1 MWRWI
6 LALWVMLMAGCS
18 PQSPHALK
26 VATNSWLGY
35 EPLYL
40 ARYIDAY
47 ERNVDIVQLPSATDV
62 MRALRN
68 GNVDV
73 AATTLDEALLLASQ
87 GEDLVVLMALDFSQG
102 ADVVL
107 GRPPIASL
115 RDIKGKRVGVENT
128 GLGAL
133 VLSAALDMG
142 GLSFAD
148 IRPVNLTID
157 QHLTAY
163 AKGEID
169 VVVTFEPVATQLRNQ
184 GANPLF
190 DSSAVPDLVVDV
202 LVARRAALQNQN
214 AAVVDL
220 LRGYYQAL
228 LYLQTNTV
236 EAHTL
241 IARRMKLSAD
251 ELQAAFARMRIP
263 TRQDNLG
270 WMTGSPSRFEQ
281 TRDRLHQLM
290 AERGLLHPDGNGQ
303 LQADAHWLQQVTP

>member
-1 MWRWI
+1 MGAQGGMWRWI

-18 PQSPHALK
+18 PQSSHALK

-40 ARYIDAY
+40 ARYIGAY
-47 ERNVDIVQLPSATDV
+47 ERSVDIVQLPSATDV

-87 GEDLVVLMALDFSQG
+87 GEDLVLLMALDFSVG

-115 RDIKGKRVGVENT
+115 KDIKGKRVGVENT
-128 GLGAL
+128 GMGAL
-133 VLSAALDMG
+133 MLSAALEMG

-157 QHLTAY
+157 QHLAAY
-163 AKGEID
+163 AKGDID
-169 VVVTFEPVATQLRNQ
+169 VVVSFEPVATQLRNQ
-184 GANPLF
+184 GANLLF

-202 LVARRAALQNQN
+202 LVARRAALRNQD
-214 AAVVDL
+214 AAVVD
-220 LRGYYQAL
+220 
-228 LYLQTNTV
+228 
-236 EAHTL
+236 
-241 IARRMKLSAD
+241 
-251 ELQAAFARMRIP
+251 
-263 TRQDNLG
+263 
-270 WMTGSPSRFEQ
+270 
-281 TRDRLHQLM
+281 
-290 AERGLLHPDGNGQ
+290 
-303 LQADAHWLQQVTP
+303 